1 MKQATIIGLGMIG
14 TSLGLALRRLPSPP
28 RVIGT
33 DSQFDA
39 AQRAGRLK
47 AVDRAERRL
56 EDAVSGSD
64 LVIIATPVGAVR
76 EVLRTIAPVLSQGS
90 VVTDT
95 GSTKRQVVYSAG
107 ELLPSTIAFVGGHPM
122 AGRLTSG
129 VAEPDANLFAGTV
142 YCLTPSSSTPPD
154 AVSAVANMVRQI
166 GAQPYFLDPEEH
178 DGLVAGISHLPYVVS
193 ATLMRVLAGQ
203 QGWREMSDL
212 AAGGFD
218 SMTRLAAHDPDMFAD
233 IVKSNSDNVSRQLS
247 LLIDALTSTR
257 DRLAAGET
265 DLVGELRAANS
276 LRVEWERQRE
286 KSK

>member
-76 EVLRTIAPVLSQGS
+76 EVLQTIAPVLTQGS

-95 GSTKRQVVYSAG
+95 GSTKRHVVYSAG

-129 VAEPDANLFAGTV
+129 VAEPDATLFAGTV
-142 YCLTPSSSTPPD
+142 YCLTPLSSTPPD
-154 AVSAVANMVRQI
+154 AVSAVANMVQQI

-193 ATLMRVLAGQ
+193 ATLMRVLASQ
-203 QGWREMSDL
+203 QGWREMSVL

-218 SMTRLAAHDPDMFAD
+218 SVTRLAAHDPDMFAD

-265 DLVGELRAANS
+265 DLLGELRAANS